1 MQELVTNQITIIG
14 KLPLFTLA
22 QDSILLLQSF
32 LSLFHETISS
42 LEESVSPRSDT
53 NLRMSPPLISA

>member
-1 MQELVTNQITIIG
+1 MQELVTNQITNIG

-32 LSLFHETISS
+32 LSLFHVTTSS
-42 LEESVSPRSDT
+42 LEESVSPKDDT
-53 NLRMSPPLISA
+53 NLRMSFPLIST